1 MAVVATGLL
10 IGPGGGLSSGALVG
24 FVFLTYRFLEPIA
37 EFTEIIDQLQSA
49 VAGLRRVLGILDTP
63 IGPVQSTH
71 PETLPSGVLSIDF
84 HEVSFAYSSRIGSPD
99 DDDAPVLHHLS
110 LHIPAGQHVALVGPS
125 GSGKTTVARLIAR
138 LTDPTFGVVTLGGV
152 ELTKIANSDLRSR
165 LIVVPQEPFL
175 FAETIFYNLQ
185 FVDPSATERDM
196 LEAFSQLG
204 LLDWIQSLPE
214 GLNTHVGQRGASLSA
229 GERQLV
235 SLVRAFLVKP
245 DVLVLDEATSSVD
258 SLTEVRISRA
268 LDRLASG
275 RTTISIAHRLSTAAR
290 AERVIMLVGGRIV
303 EDGSHTE
310 LMEAGNQYA
319 TLYSAWLEST
329 SGGTS

>member
-1 MAVVATGLL
+1 
-10 IGPGGGLSSGALVG
+10 
-24 FVFLTYRFLEPIA
+24 
-37 EFTEIIDQLQSA
+37 
-49 VAGLRRVLGILDTP
+49 
-63 IGPVQSTH
+63 
-71 PETLPSGVLSIDF
+71 
-84 HEVSFAYSSRIGSPD
+84 
-99 DDDAPVLHHLS
+99 
-110 LHIPAGQHVALVGPS
+110 
-125 GSGKTTVARLIAR
+125 LIAR